1 MLNISLLWSL
11 QSSVTELKYAIC
23 LGQNLL
29 ALAILKF
36 PYQEKAYSSTNTLQ
50 QPTNNRH
57 SHNIR
62 NGVQTTAAMSA
73 R

>member
-11 QSSVTELKYAIC
+11 QSSVTELKYALC

-36 PYQEKAYSSTNTLQ
+36 PYQEKAYSSTSLIGILEDFRCRLLL
-50 QPTNNRH
+50 PIGILDFLDR
-57 SHNIR
+57 
-62 NGVQTTAAMSA
+62 G
-73 R
+73 